1 MTSLVLRTVRAF
13 PRGRTTLQIARHLDL
28 TFDRARREA
37 MRQELLELQEEG
49 EIDLGAD
56 GRWRPRARARTDR
69 PGETARQGGAAT
81 DGTMRAV
88 PVRVRR
94 SPFEIQAEAPSD
106 DGVPDPRAL
115 LRYYM
120 SALRSDPRGALTQ
133 APDRHGTAWQ
143 SILPEGPW
151 LPKAG
156 EALSFELATAD
167 LPADFREA
175 LMRRADGENGLAVG
189 WPLEMGRHSGAV
201 AVRPVGLLAAT
212 WSQDATGDTTTM
224 HVQVASDEVVVNP
237 DWIAAHARD
246 SAWTRDALR
255 DLLSGPGGGGLPVA
269 EFRIRL
275 REVAAGAI
283 GTRGLDGLGCATL
296 DADDTGLH
304 DAVGLFLPTGATF
317 TAGAVRDLDAISS
330 WGPEVLSGTA
340 LWPLLGQGLSA
351 GDPSALDPVG
361 AGPLNGEQL
370 EAARIAGEAAL
381 SVVTGPPGTGK
392 SQSIAAMVAT
402 ALLDGQ
408 SVVVA
413 SRNHQAL
420 DAVEERL
427 RGMAPGTPFAVR
439 TLNPEGDVDV
449 DMRKVLDALLS
460 EPARTAL
467 LPDPSALDRLRREA
481 RETAEALDAAR
492 AAHLARAE
500 TLDRDPSR
508 APSDRDTAS
517 APHRGIWGRMRDWL
531 AGRRRAAGSE
541 RPGAV
546 SSPAHPATRLGNTDE
561 LGTHL
566 VMLTERIA
574 EEVRTVLPDALAAR
588 VTLTEEARACLESDA
603 ADLDLAGQRDLAPD
617 LARRIVQ
624 ARPLWLVSV
633 LGAPRRVP
641 LVPGLFDLAIVDE
654 ASQCDIG
661 AALPVLA
668 RARRAVIVGDDRQ
681 LGFVPGLGA
690 AQDRNLMAA
699 QGLGT
704 KGMGRF
710 AQGAR
715 SLFAL
720 ARSTDGAPRTLLRKQ
735 YRSASDITDYIS
747 GAFYGGRLEPAVD
760 ETGLRVP
767 EGRRAG
773 IAWQDV
779 PGRSGRARADNPAE
793 AERVAIHLR
802 DLLADGYDGSVG
814 IVTPFRDQVRAI
826 ETALRGRVSDAALAG
841 CALKVGTVDAFQGQE
856 RDVILFSPTLHAG
869 SASSSVAFV
878 SRDWRRLNVAISR
891 ARAVVLV
898 FGDLDFARSGAVREL
913 TRLAARATEPRVTRG
928 EGTFDSWPERRM
940 AEALAGRGLDAH
952 PQYEIAGRR
961 LDFALFGAGGV
972 KLDLEVDGRRWHM
985 DADGG
990 RKIDDH
996 WRDAQLR
1003 ALGWKVRRFWVD
1015 EMDRDIE
1022 VCLDLVE
1029 RDLGRTR

>member
-1 MTSLVLRTVRAF
+1 
-13 PRGRTTLQIARHLDL
+13 
-28 TFDRARREA
+28 
-37 MRQELLELQEEG
+37 MRQELLELQQEG
-49 EIDLGAD
+49 EIVLGPD
-56 GRWRPRARARTDR
+56 GLWRPRGRQRTDR
-69 PGETARQGGAAT
+69 PGAAAAPSGT
-81 DGTMRAV
+81 PVDGLLRAV
-88 PVRVRR
+88 SVRVRQK
-94 SPFEIQAEAPSD
+94 PPEIEAEELPSE
-106 DGVPDPRAL
+106 GAPDPKAL

-143 SILPEGPW
+143 LILPEGRW
-151 LPKAG
+151 LLKVEQG
-156 EALSFELATAD
+156 LRFALETGD

-189 WPLEMGRHSGAV
+189 WPLEVGRRSGAP

-212 WSQDATGDTTTM
+212 WSQAEAGGTTVM
-224 HVQVASDEVVVNP
+224 GVQFRSDEVVANP
-237 DWIAAHARD
+237 DWIAAHAMG
-246 SAWTRDALR
+246 SAWSRDALR
-255 DLLSGPGGGGLPVA
+255 ELLAGPGGGGLPAA

-275 REVAAGAI
+275 REVAASAI
-283 GTRGLDGLGCATL
+283 GTRALEGLGCATL
-296 DADDTGLH
+296 EAETAGLH
-304 DAVGLFLPTGATF
+304 DAVALFLPTGATF
-317 TAGAVRDLDAISS
+317 TAGAVRDLGAISAWPS
-330 WGPEVLSGTA
+330 EVLAGTA
-340 LWPLLGQGLSA
+340 LWPLLGQGVSKEEASPLA
-351 GDPSALDPVG
+351 PVG

-370 EAARIAGEAAL
+370 DAARIAGEAAL

-392 SQSIAAMVAT
+392 SQSIAAIVAT

-408 SVVVA
+408 SVIVA

-427 RGMAPGTPFAVR
+427 RGLAPGTPFIVR

-449 DMRKVLDALLS
+449 DMRKVLDGLLS
-460 EPARTAL
+460 ESARVVTS
-467 LPDPSALDRLRREA
+467 PDPSALNRLRREA
-481 RETAEALDAAR
+481 RETAEDLDAAR
-492 AAHLARAE
+492 AGHLALAG
-500 TLDRDPSR
+500 TLDHEPSR
-508 APSDRDTAS
+508 APPIGDGGRAL
-517 APHRGIWGRMRDWL
+517 HGGIWGHLRAWL
-531 AGRRRAAGSE
+531 LGHRVGPRSKRSPVTSPNAHVAARPRNTTDLGGR
-541 RPGAV
+541 
-546 SSPAHPATRLGNTDE
+546 
-561 LGTHL
+561 L
-566 VMLTERIA
+566 VDLTCRIE
-574 EEVRTVLPDALAAR
+574 EEVRTVLPAVLAKR
-588 VTLTEEARACLESDA
+588 VTVTEEERARLESDA
-603 ADLDLAGQRDLAPD
+603 ADLDLAGQRDTGPQ
-617 LARRIVQ
+617 LARSIVC

-633 LGAPRRVP
+633 LGAPRRIP

-668 RARRAVIVGDDRQ
+668 RARRAVVVGDDKQ

-710 AQGAR
+710 AQGGR

-720 ARSTDGAPRTLLRKQ
+720 ARSTEDAPRTLLRKQ
-735 YRSASDITDYIS
+735 YRSAPDITDYIS
-747 GAFYGGRLEPAVD
+747 DSYYGGRLEPAVD
-760 ETGLRVP
+760 VAGLRVP

-773 IAWQDV
+773 IAWEDV
-779 PGRSGRARADNPAE
+779 PGRRGRARADNPVE
-793 AERVAIHLR
+793 AERAALHLR
-802 DLLADGYDGSVG
+802 DLLAEGYDGSVG
-814 IVTPFRDQVRAI
+814 IVTPFRDQVHAI
-826 ETALRGRVSDAALAG
+826 EAALRGRISEPARSG
-841 CALKVGTVDAFQGQE
+841 CDLKVGTVDAFQGQE

-869 SASSSVAFV
+869 SDRSSVAFV

-891 ARAVVLV
+891 ARAIVLI
-898 FGDLDFARSGAVREL
+898 FGDLSFARSGAVREL
-913 TRLAARATEPRVTRG
+913 ERLAARATEPRAARG

-940 AEALAGRGLDAH
+940 AEALAGRKLAAH

-961 LDFALFGAGGV
+961 LDFALFGANGV

-1003 ALGWKVRRFWVD
+1003 ALGWQVRRFWVD

-1022 VCLDLVE
+1022 FCLDLVE
-1029 RDLGRTR
+1029 RDLGRFG